1 MSVVWKPLIGI
12 VSVMMKTTTMTMIVM
27 MTVGPNDEDF
37 TANILCSTNRRA
49 LSLHIGAVL
58 YYNMSTDAIHYNIIY
73 AVLPLTELPV
83 TVAGSTMVKARF
95 DRLIASEY
103 EHEYELRIWSEELT

>member
-1 MSVVWKPLIGI
+1 MEALDRNSECDDEDNDDDDDSHDDGRPH
-12 VSVMMKTTTMTMIVM
+12 
-27 MTVGPNDEDF
+27 DEDF

-58 YYNMSTDAIHYNIIY
+58 YYMSTDAIHYNIIY
-73 AVLPLTELPV
+73 AALPLTELPV